1 MSPKAKKTPRG
12 ERRAPR
18 GRAIVAVAL
27 LAFVMMAAAVV
38 WRRSYGIARTRELQL
53 LESRRRQL
61 VAERAS
67 LQSAVRQAAS
77 RGRIGETAEQRL
89 GMRVP
94 SDTQVVILNRPDARP
109 ARSTASSSS
118 DSTP

>member
-1 MSPKAKKTPRG
+1 VSPKSRKSKGA
-12 ERRAPR
+12 RRAPR

-27 LAFVMMAAAVV
+27 MAFVLMAAAVV
-38 WRRSYGIARTRELQL
+38 WRRSYGIARTRELQV

-67 LQSAVRQAAS
+67 LQSAVRLAAS
-77 RGRIGETAEQRL
+77 RARIGDAAEQRL

-94 SDTQVVILNRPDARP
+94 SDTQVVILTRPDARP
-109 ARSTASSSS
+109 ARGGAPAPG

>member
-1 MSPKAKKTPRG
+1 MSPRAKKKPRG

-27 LAFVMMAAAVV
+27 TAFVMMAAAVV

-77 RGRIGETAEQRL
+77 RARIGETAEQRL

-94 SDTQVVILNRPDARP
+94 SDTQVVFLTRPDARS
-109 ARSTASSSS
+109 ARSDAPAPG
-118 DSTP
+118 DSTS

>member
-1 MSPKAKKTPRG
+1 MPAMQPDAEHTWDLLALG
-12 ERRAPR
+12 A
-18 GRAIVAVAL
+18 AL

-94 SDTQVVILNRPDARP
+94 SDVASASAMRG
-109 ARSTASSSS
+109 RSEERRVGKECRSRWS
-118 DSTP
+118 PYH

>member
-1 MSPKAKKTPRG
+1 MSPRTKKKSRG

-27 LAFVMMAAAVV
+27 TAFVMMAAAVV
-38 WRRSYGIARTRELQL
+38 WRRSFGIARTRELQL

-77 RGRIGETAEQRL
+77 RARIGETAEQRL

-94 SDTQVVILNRPDARP
+94 SDTLVFILTRPDARSLRT
-109 ARSTASSSS
+109 AASSPS